1 MFSKYSNID
10 IPQNYSGNRFKNANA
25 YETTTKMHTPSDFS
39 AVSSSVSPTYE
50 RQFFEDSSIESEYEN
65 EIYDTEDACLTCDEG
80 HSEDISTSECNEIKS
95 ACEESDNKGLSALH
109 DIFSKISS
117 EDLLLIS
124 LIIFLSVDKNINNND
139 IIILLSILL
148 AMQ

>member
-10 IPQNYSGNRFKNANA
+10 IPQNYSGNRFKNTQA

-50 RQFFEDSSIESEYEN
+50 RQFFEDSTNEIEYEN
-65 EIYDTEDACLTCDEG
+65 EIYDTEEACLSCDEG
-80 HSEDISTSECNEIKS
+80 QSEEISVPECSVIS
-95 ACEESDNKGLSALH
+95 SGCDSSDNKGLSALH

-139 IIILLSILL
+139 IIILLSLLL